1 MKDSNQIPVR
11 LIATSPSGDI
21 PIRAKDTE
29 ISLPKGPRD
38 SSTKSVLTYG
48 PYLEA
53 VHHLLLRNNCEK
65 VLESTAKRL
74 GRAVKLDEISSI
86 EIRTEKHGACYHV
99 ARLDL
104 NVSGKI
110 VSLAVNVAVSD
121 KVRSQ
126 VEQDFR
132 LLGKLRNRYR
142 NNFLPQVYFKGA
154 GRYQEG
160 NKGVKWLHMFVAEW
174 FSGHHE
180 FHLHRD
186 QQDGSSRLLL
196 WDLDHGSRYLS
207 DSQCLEVYRQAAL
220 ILTLY
225 YNWNTF
231 QQIYPWH
238 HAAGDFVLRE
248 EQERVDL
255 RLVTVRDYASV
266 VDFKTRKRAGK
277 LLALIL
283 FFLHLTVQMRFD
295 RLDGVGAVVWAD
307 DYCLEGVVAGFFEG
321 LTLGDLGARRTM
333 PYGGE
338 ILDIFRRFSRE
349 EWLHLLEECLETYN
363 LSQEELSLIQKY
375 SGAHLDKVKHV
386 LEAMD

>member
-283 FFLHLTVQMRFD
+283 FFLL
-295 RLDGVGAVVWAD
+295 
-307 DYCLEGVVAGFFEG
+307 EG